1 MRIRPLLNGPLAATL
16 LAACGS
22 STVSPPTPPSGT
34 VRDMIFVAVEEDGTV
49 AALDGKT
56 GALVKTIDLSEASMG
71 MMTKYDVHNVQAAP
85 DGKTAWVTAM
95 PSMPADAGPSMPMP
109 DELIGIDTSSFA
121 ITKRIS
127 LGENQHPAHVVLDGT
142 TAYVTAFDA
151 NALLVVDVASGKVT
165 RSVPLPAD
173 TKPHGL
179 RMTPDHKTLV
189 LAGMGIGTIVLVDVP
204 SFAIAAIPLPAPAV
218 QAAVLPDGSAAFVT
232 IFRTMQVARLDLA
245 TRAVTLLDLPKGSV
259 GPLQVYP
266 TPDSK
271 HIWVADQG
279 NLEGRAAGNHIY
291 RLSTVTGTTDLT
303 VDVGSA
309 PHGLVVNA
317 EGTRLWATIVD
328 DGTVDEIDANSGK
341 VLVTTPVGT
350 KPNGITCMH
359 DDAAMP

>member
-1 MRIRPLLNGPLAATL
+1 MRIQTFLNGAPAAVL

-22 STVSPPTPPSGT
+22 SASNPPSPPSDP
-34 VRDMIFVAVEEDGTV
+34 VRDMIFAAVEEDGTV

-56 GALVKTIDLSEASMG
+56 GALVKTIDLSVASMG
-71 MMTKYDVHNVQAAP
+71 TMTKYDVHNVQAAP

-109 DELIGIDTSSFA
+109 DELVGIDTSSLA

-151 NALLVVDVASGKVT
+151 NALLVVDVAAGKLT
-165 RSVPLPAD
+165 KSVPLPAN

-189 LAGMGIGTIVLVDVP
+189 LAGMGAGTIVLVDVA
-204 SFAIAAIPLPAPAV
+204 SLAITAIPLPAPAV
-218 QAAVLPDGSAAFVT
+218 QAAVLPDGSAAFVS

-245 TRAVTLLDLPKGSV
+245 TRAVTLFDLPKGSV

-271 HIWVADQG
+271 HVWVADQG
-279 NLEGRAAGNHIY
+279 NLEGRPAGNHIY
-291 RLSTVTGTTDLT
+291 RLNAATGATDLT
-303 VDVGSA
+303 VNVGSA

-317 EGTRLWATIVD
+317 QGTRLWATIVE
-328 DGTVDEIDANSGK
+328 DGTVDEIDATSGK

-350 KPNGITCMH
+350 KPNGITCVH